1 MERDM
6 ALATIQAQ
14 LAQLTAQLTHNAER
28 TTMPSVPTLDV
39 PYGQGYQSPQ
49 FTVNEDAWG
58 YQGYDQPSNNM
69 FSNAYNSAWRDHS
82 NYMWGEPQQ
91 FQQNGYWQ
99 QEEEFYSKPMQYA
112 QSNSGSSINYNQ
124 ILNELN
130 CLVQGSQNQAKEAQ
144 QDAYWQPYEEF
155 YTTSMKPPQHPP
167 QQFQSNQSM
176 PVDYNQRLKELIS
189 LVQGLRK
196 EEQLPPSE
204 EFYQWPYEPSQPPQQ
219 LTQFNSGTSLDND
232 TLNKLL
238 TSLNQGVENQN
249 QEMQDR
255 VKRVDELEMQ
265 VGQIVE
271 FMAQIRDQ
279 SELSNSNIANSKA
292 ESEIDEAITL
302 EGDMKDE
309 AVPEPSKHSPNMD
322 ELLLQAEEEEDDLGS
337 LEEFLLQ
344 APQIPMSS
352 NSGEEVLNSLHS
364 NIIPPNVLCP
374 CRFFIPNFKESEKDI
389 VEALPK
395 VQSDIL
401 ILGAPKQIPD
411 GIEMFKEPCTPR
423 KGIQENE
430 VVEAYQEYIQEAVH
444 ETIKPKAVEFDDTG
458 HATTIIVNLA
468 KFKVPEMFTNVVFVI
483 EFMSEKE
490 SKPSS
495 PNLILTYTNM
505 FLILMIQ
512 APTLE
517 FKPLPNHFK
526 YHLPLKDKFHALE
539 PRGV

>member
-1 MERDM
+1 MDF
-6 ALATIQAQ
+6 ATIQAQ
-14 LAQLTAQLTHNAER
+14 LAKLTSQLSQYAER
-28 TTMPSVPTLDV
+28 TTMQSVPTCGV
-39 PYGQGYQSPQ
+39 SYGQGYPTHQCSQ
-49 FTVNEDAWG
+49 FAANEDAWG
-58 YQGYDQPSNNM
+58 YQGHSQSWDNM
-69 FSNAYNSAWRDHS
+69 FSNAYNSDWRDYS
-82 NYMWGEPQQ
+82 DYIEPQQ
-91 FQQNGYWQ
+91 FQQDGYWQ
-99 QEEEFYSKPMQYA
+99 QEEEFYSRPM
-112 QSNSGSSINYNQ
+112 
-124 ILNELN
+124 
-130 CLVQGSQNQAKEAQ
+130 
-144 QDAYWQPYEEF
+144 
-155 YTTSMKPPQHPP
+155 
-167 QQFQSNQSM
+167 
-176 PVDYNQRLKELIS
+176 
-189 LVQGLRK
+189 
-196 EEQLPPSE
+196 
-204 EFYQWPYEPSQPPQQ
+204 QPPQQ
-219 LTQFNSGTSLDND
+219 STQFNSSTYLDND
-232 TLNKLL
+232 MFNKLL

-374 CRFFIPNFKESEKDI
+374 CRFLIPNIKESEKDI

-395 VQSDIL
+395 VQSDIP
-401 ILGAPKQIPD
+401 ILGAPKQVPD
-411 GIEMFKEPCTPR
+411 GIETFKEPCTPR

-458 HATTIIVNLA
+458 QATTIIVNLA
-468 KFKVPEMFTNVVFVI
+468 KFKVPEMFKDVVFVI
-483 EFMSEKE
+483 EFVSEKE

-495 PNLILTYTNM
+495 PILILIYTNM

>member
-28 TTMPSVPTLDV
+28 TTMPSVPTFDV

-49 FTVNEDAWG
+49 FYANEDVLR
-58 YQGYDQPSNNM
+58 YQGHNQSRGNI
-69 FSNAYNSAWRDHS
+69 FSNAYNSDWRGNSD
-82 NYMWGEPQQ
+82 YMWDEPQQ
-91 FQQNGYWQ
+91 FQQGGYWQ
-99 QEEEFYSKPMQYA
+99 QDEFYSRPMQ
-112 QSNSGSSINYNQ
+112 
-124 ILNELN
+124 
-130 CLVQGSQNQAKEAQ
+130 
-144 QDAYWQPYEEF
+144 
-155 YTTSMKPPQHPP
+155 PPQHPP

-176 PVDYNQRLKELIS
+176 PMNYNEILEGLIS
-189 LVQGLRK
+189 VAQGLRK

-219 LTQFNSGTSLDND
+219 STQFNSGTSLDND

-292 ESEIDEAITL
+292 EVEIDEAITL

-322 ELLLQAEEEEDDLGS
+322 ELLLQAEKEEDDLGS

-352 NSGEEVLNSLHS
+352 NSGEE
-364 NIIPPNVLCP
+364 
-374 CRFFIPNFKESEKDI
+374 
-389 VEALPK
+389 ALPK

-401 ILGAPKQIPD
+401 ILGAPKQVPD
-411 GIEMFKEPCTPR
+411 IIEMFKEPCTPR

-444 ETIKPKAVEFDDTG
+444 ETIKPKAVEFDG
-458 HATTIIVNLA
+458 PGQATTIIVNLA
-468 KFKVPEMFTNVVFVI
+468 KFKVPEMFKNVVFVI
-483 EFMSEKE
+483 EF
-490 SKPSS
+490 
-495 PNLILTYTNM
+495 
-505 FLILMIQ
+505 

-526 YHLPLKDKFHALE
+526 YHLPLKDKFHALKR
-539 PRGV
+539 RGV

>member
-6 ALATIQAQ
+6 ALAIIQAQ

-28 TTMPSVPTLDV
+28 TTMPSVPTFDV

-49 FTVNEDAWG
+49 FYANEDVWG
-58 YQGYDQPSNNM
+58 YQGHNQSRGNI
-69 FSNAYNSAWRDHS
+69 FSNAYNSDWRGNSD
-82 NYMWGEPQQ
+82 YMWDEPQQ
-91 FQQNGYWQ
+91 FQQGGYWQ
-99 QEEEFYSKPMQYA
+99 QDEFYSRPMQ
-112 QSNSGSSINYNQ
+112 
-124 ILNELN
+124 
-130 CLVQGSQNQAKEAQ
+130 
-144 QDAYWQPYEEF
+144 
-155 YTTSMKPPQHPP
+155 PPQHSP

-176 PVDYNQRLKELIS
+176 PMNYNEILEGLIS
-189 LVQGLRK
+189 VAQGLRK

-219 LTQFNSGTSLDND
+219 STQFNSGTSLDND

-238 TSLNQGVENQN
+238 TSLNQEVENQN

-279 SELSNSNIANSKA
+279 S
-292 ESEIDEAITL
+292 
-302 EGDMKDE
+302 DMKDE

-352 NSGEEVLNSLHS
+352 NSGKGVLNSLHS
-364 NIIPPNVLCP
+364 NDIPPNVLFP
-374 CRFFIPNFKESEKDI
+374 SRFLIPKQEESEKDI

-395 VQSDIL
+395 VQKDIP
-401 ILGAPKQIPD
+401 ILGATKQVLD
-411 GIEMFKEPCTPR
+411 RVEYFKGLCFPR
-423 KGIQENE
+423 RTIQENE
-430 VVEAYQEYIQEAVH
+430 VVEADQEFIQGAVH
-444 ETIKPKAVEFDDTG
+444 ETIKPKAVEFDDPG
-458 HATTIIVNLA
+458 QATTIIVNLA
-468 KFKVPEMFTNVVFVI
+468 KFKVPEMFKNV
-483 EFMSEKE
+483 
-490 SKPSS
+490 
-495 PNLILTYTNM
+495 
-505 FLILMIQ
+505 

>member
-1 MERDM
+1 
-6 ALATIQAQ
+6 
-14 LAQLTAQLTHNAER
+14 
-28 TTMPSVPTLDV
+28 MPV
-39 PYGQGYQSPQ
+39 
-49 FTVNEDAWG
+49 
-58 YQGYDQPSNNM
+58 
-69 FSNAYNSAWRDHS
+69 
-82 NYMWGEPQQ
+82 
-91 FQQNGYWQ
+91 
-99 QEEEFYSKPMQYA
+99 
-112 QSNSGSSINYNQ
+112 NYNE
-124 ILNELN
+124 ILEGLIS
-130 CLVQGSQNQAKEAQ
+130 LTQGSQ
-144 QDAYWQPYEEF
+144 
-155 YTTSMKPPQHPP
+155 
-167 QQFQSNQSM
+167 
-176 PVDYNQRLKELIS
+176 
-189 LVQGLRK
+189 K

-204 EFYQWPYEPSQPPQQ
+204 EFYQWPYELSQPPQQ
-219 LTQFNSGTSLDND
+219 STQFNSGTSLDND

-249 QEMQDR
+249 QEMQDS
-255 VKRVDELEMQ
+255 VKRVDELDMQ

-279 SELSNSNIANSKA
+279 S
-292 ESEIDEAITL
+292 
-302 EGDMKDE
+302 DMKDE
-309 AVPEPSKHSPNMD
+309 AVPEPSKHSSNMD

-374 CRFFIPNFKESEKDI
+374 CRFLIPNIKESEKDI

-395 VQSDIL
+395 VQSDIP
-401 ILGAPKQIPD
+401 ILGAPKQVPD
-411 GIEMFKEPCTPR
+411 GIETFKEPCTPK

-444 ETIKPKAVEFDDTG
+444 ETIKPKAVEFDNTG
-458 HATTIIVNLA
+458 QATTIIVNLA
-468 KFKVPEMFTNVVFVI
+468 KFKVPKMFKDVVFVI
-483 EFMSEKE
+483 EFVSEKE

-495 PNLILTYTNM
+495 PILILIYTNM

>member
-28 TTMPSVPTLDV
+28 TTMPSVPTFDV

-49 FTVNEDAWG
+49 FYANEDVWG
-58 YQGYDQPSNNM
+58 YQGHNQSRGNI
-69 FSNAYNSAWRDHS
+69 FSNAYNSDWRGNSD
-82 NYMWGEPQQ
+82 YMWDEPQQ
-91 FQQNGYWQ
+91 FQQGGYWQ
-99 QEEEFYSKPMQYA
+99 QDEFYSRPMQ
-112 QSNSGSSINYNQ
+112 
-124 ILNELN
+124 
-130 CLVQGSQNQAKEAQ
+130 
-144 QDAYWQPYEEF
+144 
-155 YTTSMKPPQHPP
+155 PPQHPP

-176 PVDYNQRLKELIS
+176 PVNYNEILEGLIS
-189 LVQGLRK
+189 VAQGLQK

-219 LTQFNSGTSLDND
+219 STQFNSGTSLDND

-255 VKRVDELEMQ
+255 VKRLDELDMQ

-279 SELSNSNIANSKA
+279 S
-292 ESEIDEAITL
+292 
-302 EGDMKDE
+302 DMKDE
-309 AVPEPSKHSPNMD
+309 AVPEPSKHRPNMD

-352 NSGEEVLNSLHS
+352 NSGEEILNSLHS

-374 CRFFIPNFKESEKDI
+374 CRFLIPNIKESEKDI

-395 VQSDIL
+395 VQSDIP
-401 ILGAPKQIPD
+401 ILGAPKQVPE
-411 GIEMFKEPCTPR
+411 GIETFKEPCTPS

-430 VVEAYQEYIQEAVH
+430 VVEAYQEYIQEVVH

-458 HATTIIVNLA
+458 QATTIIVNCWKCAL
-468 KFKVPEMFTNVVFVI
+468 
-483 EFMSEKE
+483 
-490 SKPSS
+490 KP
-495 PNLILTYTNM
+495 IM
-505 FLILMIQ
+505 
-512 APTLE
+512 
-517 FKPLPNHFK
+517 
-526 YHLPLKDKFHALE
+526 
-539 PRGV
+539 

>member
-1 MERDM
+1 
-6 ALATIQAQ
+6 
-14 LAQLTAQLTHNAER
+14 
-28 TTMPSVPTLDV
+28 
-39 PYGQGYQSPQ
+39 
-49 FTVNEDAWG
+49 
-58 YQGYDQPSNNM
+58 
-69 FSNAYNSAWRDHS
+69 
-82 NYMWGEPQQ
+82 MWDEPQQ
-91 FQQNGYWQ
+91 FQQGGYWQ
-99 QEEEFYSKPMQYA
+99 QDEFYSRPMQ
-112 QSNSGSSINYNQ
+112 
-124 ILNELN
+124 
-130 CLVQGSQNQAKEAQ
+130 
-144 QDAYWQPYEEF
+144 
-155 YTTSMKPPQHPP
+155 PPQHPP

-176 PVDYNQRLKELIS
+176 PMNYNEILEGLIS
-189 LVQGLRK
+189 VAQGLQK

-219 LTQFNSGTSLDND
+219 STQFNLGTSLDND

-249 QEMQDR
+249 QEMQDQ

-279 SELSNSNIANSKA
+279 S
-292 ESEIDEAITL
+292 
-302 EGDMKDE
+302 DMKDE

-352 NSGEEVLNSLHS
+352 NSGDEVLNSLHS

-374 CRFFIPNFKESEKDI
+374 CRFFIPNIKESEKDI

-395 VQSDIL
+395 VQSDIP
-401 ILGAPKQIPD
+401 ILGAPKQVPD
-411 GIEMFKEPCTPR
+411 GIETFKEPCTPR

-458 HATTIIVNLA
+458 QATTIIVNLA
-468 KFKVPEMFTNVVFVI
+468 KFKVPEMFKD
-483 EFMSEKE
+483 M
-490 SKPSS
+490 
-495 PNLILTYTNM
+495 
-505 FLILMIQ
+505 

>member
-28 TTMPSVPTLDV
+28 TTMPSVPTFDV

-49 FTVNEDAWG
+49 FYANEDVWG
-58 YQGYDQPSNNM
+58 YQGHNQSRGNI
-69 FSNAYNSAWRDHS
+69 FSNAYNSDWRGNSD
-82 NYMWGEPQQ
+82 YMWDEPQQ
-91 FQQNGYWQ
+91 FQQGGYWQ
-99 QEEEFYSKPMQYA
+99 QDEFYSRPMQ
-112 QSNSGSSINYNQ
+112 
-124 ILNELN
+124 
-130 CLVQGSQNQAKEAQ
+130 
-144 QDAYWQPYEEF
+144 
-155 YTTSMKPPQHPP
+155 PPQHSP

-176 PVDYNQRLKELIS
+176 PMNYNEILEGLIS
-189 LVQGLRK
+189 VAQGLRK

-219 LTQFNSGTSLDND
+219 STQFNSGTSLDND

-279 SELSNSNIANSKA
+279 S
-292 ESEIDEAITL
+292 
-302 EGDMKDE
+302 DMKDE

-352 NSGEEVLNSLHS
+352 NSGEGVLNSLHS
-364 NIIPPNVLCP
+364 NDIPPNVFFP
-374 CRFFIPNFKESEKDI
+374 SRFFIPKQEESEKDI

-395 VQSDIL
+395 VQKDIP
-401 ILGAPKQIPD
+401 ILGATKQVLD
-411 GIEMFKEPCTPR
+411 RVEYFKGLCFPR
-423 KGIQENE
+423 RTIQENE
-430 VVEAYQEYIQEAVH
+430 VVEADQEFIQGAVH
-444 ETIKPKAVEFDDTG
+444 ETIKPKAVEFDDPG
-458 HATTIIVNLA
+458 QATTIIVNLA
-468 KFKVPEMFTNVVFVI
+468 KFKVPEMFKDVVFVI
-483 EFMSEKE
+483 EF
-490 SKPSS
+490 
-495 PNLILTYTNM
+495 
-505 FLILMIQ
+505 

-517 FKPLPNHFK
+517 FKQLPNHFK

-539 PRGV
+539 LRGV

>member
-28 TTMPSVPTLDV
+28 TTMPSVPTFDV

-49 FTVNEDAWG
+49 FYANEDVLR
-58 YQGYDQPSNNM
+58 YQGHNQSRGNI
-69 FSNAYNSAWRDHS
+69 FSNAYNSDWRGNSD
-82 NYMWGEPQQ
+82 YMWDEPQQ
-91 FQQNGYWQ
+91 FQQGGYWQ
-99 QEEEFYSKPMQYA
+99 QDEFYSRPMQ
-112 QSNSGSSINYNQ
+112 
-124 ILNELN
+124 
-130 CLVQGSQNQAKEAQ
+130 
-144 QDAYWQPYEEF
+144 
-155 YTTSMKPPQHPP
+155 PPQHPP

-176 PVDYNQRLKELIS
+176 PMNYNEILEGLIS
-189 LVQGLRK
+189 VAQGLRK

-219 LTQFNSGTSLDND
+219 STQFNSGTSLDND

-292 ESEIDEAITL
+292 EVEIDEAITL

-322 ELLLQAEEEEDDLGS
+322 ELLLQAEKEEDDLGS

-352 NSGEEVLNSLHS
+352 NSGEE
-364 NIIPPNVLCP
+364 
-374 CRFFIPNFKESEKDI
+374 
-389 VEALPK
+389 ALPK

-401 ILGAPKQIPD
+401 ILGAPKQVPD
-411 GIEMFKEPCTPR
+411 IIEMFKEPCTPR

-444 ETIKPKAVEFDDTG
+444 ETIKPKAVEFDG
-458 HATTIIVNLA
+458 PGQATTIIVNLA
-468 KFKVPEMFTNVVFVI
+468 KFKVPEMFKNV
-483 EFMSEKE
+483 
-490 SKPSS
+490 
-495 PNLILTYTNM
+495 
-505 FLILMIQ
+505 

-526 YHLPLKDKFHALE
+526 YHLPLKDKFHALKR
-539 PRGV
+539 RGV

>member
-39 PYGQGYQSPQ
+39 PYEQGYQSPQ
-49 FTVNEDAWG
+49 FYANEDVWG
-58 YQGYDQPSNNM
+58 YQGYNQSRGNM
-69 FSNAYNSAWRDHS
+69 FSNAYNSDWRGNSD
-82 NYMWGEPQQ
+82 YMWDEPQQ
-91 FQQNGYWQ
+91 FQQGGYWQ
-99 QEEEFYSKPMQYA
+99 QDEFYSRPMQ
-112 QSNSGSSINYNQ
+112 
-124 ILNELN
+124 
-130 CLVQGSQNQAKEAQ
+130 
-144 QDAYWQPYEEF
+144 
-155 YTTSMKPPQHPP
+155 PPQHPP

-176 PVDYNQRLKELIS
+176 PMNYNEILEGLIS
-189 LVQGLRK
+189 VAQGLRK

-219 LTQFNSGTSLDND
+219 STQFNLGTSLDND

-292 ESEIDEAITL
+292 EVEIDEAITL

-322 ELLLQAEEEEDDLGS
+322 KLLLQAEEEEDDLGS

-374 CRFFIPNFKESEKDI
+374 CRFLIPIIKESEKDI

-401 ILGAPKQIPD
+401 ILGAPKQVPD
-411 GIEMFKEPCTPR
+411 GIETFKEPCTPR

-458 HATTIIVNLA
+458 QATTIIVNLA
-468 KFKVPEMFTNVVFVI
+468 KFKVPEMFTNV
-483 EFMSEKE
+483 
-490 SKPSS
+490 
-495 PNLILTYTNM
+495 
-505 FLILMIQ
+505 

>member
-1 MERDM
+1 MEQDM

-28 TTMPSVPTLDV
+28 TTMPSVPTFDV
-39 PYGQGYQSPQ
+39 PYGQGYQHPQ

-91 FQQNGYWQ
+91 FQQDGYLQ

-112 QSNSGSSINYNQ
+112 QSNSDSSIDYNQ
-124 ILNELN
+124 IFDELN
-130 CLVQGSQNQAKEAQ
+130 SLVQSSQNQAKEAQ
-144 QDAYWQPYEEF
+144 QDGYWQQSEEF
-155 YTTSMKPPQHPP
+155 YLTPMQPPPHTP
-167 QQFQSNQSM
+167 QQFQSNSSM
-176 PVDYNQRLKELIS
+176 SMDSDQILQV
-189 LVQGLRK
+189 
-196 EEQLPPSE
+196 
-204 EFYQWPYEPSQPPQQ
+204 
-219 LTQFNSGTSLDND
+219 
-232 TLNKLL
+232 L
-238 TSLNQGVENQN
+238 TSLTQDQQN
-249 QEMQDR
+249 QDKKLDKVMSQMGEIM
-255 VKRVDELEMQ
+255 
-265 VGQIVE
+265 E
-271 FMAQIRDQ
+271 FMVQIQEQ
-279 SELSNSNIANSKA
+279 SELSSSTVANSKA

-374 CRFFIPNFKESEKDI
+374 CRFLIPNIKESEKDI

-395 VQSDIL
+395 VQSDIP
-401 ILGAPKQIPD
+401 ILGAPKQVPD
-411 GIEMFKEPCTPR
+411 GIETFKEPCTPR
-423 KGIQENE
+423 KEIQENE

-444 ETIKPKAVEFDDTG
+444 ETIKPKAVDFDDTG
-458 HATTIIVNLA
+458 QATTIIVNLA
-468 KFKVPEMFTNVVFVI
+468 KFKVPEMFKNV
-483 EFMSEKE
+483 
-490 SKPSS
+490 
-495 PNLILTYTNM
+495 
-505 FLILMIQ
+505 

-539 PRGV
+539 PRGI

>member
-1 MERDM
+1 MD
-6 ALATIQAQ
+6 
-14 LAQLTAQLTHNAER
+14 
-28 TTMPSVPTLDV
+28 SD
-39 PYGQGYQSPQ
+39 
-49 FTVNEDAWG
+49 
-58 YQGYDQPSNNM
+58 
-69 FSNAYNSAWRDHS
+69 
-82 NYMWGEPQQ
+82 
-91 FQQNGYWQ
+91 
-99 QEEEFYSKPMQYA
+99 
-112 QSNSGSSINYNQ
+112 Q
-124 ILNELN
+124 ILQ
-130 CLVQGSQNQAKEAQ
+130 V
-144 QDAYWQPYEEF
+144 
-155 YTTSMKPPQHPP
+155 
-167 QQFQSNQSM
+167 
-176 PVDYNQRLKELIS
+176 
-189 LVQGLRK
+189 
-196 EEQLPPSE
+196 
-204 EFYQWPYEPSQPPQQ
+204 
-219 LTQFNSGTSLDND
+219 
-232 TLNKLL
+232 L
-238 TSLNQGVENQN
+238 TSLTQDQQN
-249 QEMQDR
+249 QDKKLDKLMSQMGEIM
-255 VKRVDELEMQ
+255 
-265 VGQIVE
+265 E
-271 FMAQIRDQ
+271 FMVQIQEQ
-279 SELSNSNIANSKA
+279 SELSSSTVENSK
-292 ESEIDEAITL
+292 EDFEIHDAITL

-374 CRFFIPNFKESEKDI
+374 CRFFIPNIKESEKDI

-395 VQSDIL
+395 VQSDIP
-401 ILGAPKQIPD
+401 ILGAPKQVPD

-458 HATTIIVNLA
+458 QATTIIVNLA
-468 KFKVPEMFTNVVFVI
+468 KFKIPEMFKDVVFVI
-483 EFMSEKE
+483 EFVSEKE

-495 PNLILTYTNM
+495 PILILIYTNM

>member
-28 TTMPSVPTLDV
+28 TTMPSVPTFDV

-49 FTVNEDAWG
+49 FYANEDVWG
-58 YQGYDQPSNNM
+58 YQGHNQSRGNI
-69 FSNAYNSAWRDHS
+69 FSNAYNSDWRGNSD
-82 NYMWGEPQQ
+82 YMWDEPQQ
-91 FQQNGYWQ
+91 FQQGGYWQ
-99 QEEEFYSKPMQYA
+99 QDEFYSRPMQ
-112 QSNSGSSINYNQ
+112 
-124 ILNELN
+124 
-130 CLVQGSQNQAKEAQ
+130 
-144 QDAYWQPYEEF
+144 
-155 YTTSMKPPQHPP
+155 PPQHSP

-176 PVDYNQRLKELIS
+176 PMNYNEILEGLIS
-189 LVQGLRK
+189 VAQGLRK

-219 LTQFNSGTSLDND
+219 STQFNSGTSLDND

-279 SELSNSNIANSKA
+279 S
-292 ESEIDEAITL
+292 
-302 EGDMKDE
+302 DMKDE

-352 NSGEEVLNSLHS
+352 NSGEGVLNSLHS
-364 NIIPPNVLCP
+364 NDIPPNVFFP
-374 CRFFIPNFKESEKDI
+374 SRFFIPKQEESEKDI

-395 VQSDIL
+395 VQKDIP
-401 ILGAPKQIPD
+401 ILGATKQVLD
-411 GIEMFKEPCTPR
+411 RVEYFKGLCFPR
-423 KGIQENE
+423 RTIQENE
-430 VVEAYQEYIQEAVH
+430 VVEADQEFIQGAVH
-444 ETIKPKAVEFDDTG
+444 ETIKPKAVEFDDPG
-458 HATTIIVNLA
+458 QATTIIVNLA
-468 KFKVPEMFTNVVFVI
+468 KFKVPEMFKDV
-483 EFMSEKE
+483 
-490 SKPSS
+490 
-495 PNLILTYTNM
+495 
-505 FLILMIQ
+505 

-517 FKPLPNHFK
+517 FKQLPNHFK

-539 PRGV
+539 LRGV

>member
-28 TTMPSVPTLDV
+28 TTMPSVPTFDV

-49 FTVNEDAWG
+49 FYANEDVWG
-58 YQGYDQPSNNM
+58 YQGHNQSRGNI
-69 FSNAYNSAWRDHS
+69 FSNAYNSDWRGNSD
-82 NYMWGEPQQ
+82 YMWDEPQQ
-91 FQQNGYWQ
+91 FQQGGYWQ
-99 QEEEFYSKPMQYA
+99 QDEFYSRPMQ
-112 QSNSGSSINYNQ
+112 
-124 ILNELN
+124 
-130 CLVQGSQNQAKEAQ
+130 
-144 QDAYWQPYEEF
+144 
-155 YTTSMKPPQHPP
+155 PPQHSP

-176 PVDYNQRLKELIS
+176 PMNYNEILEGLIS
-189 LVQGLRK
+189 VAQGLRK

-219 LTQFNSGTSLDND
+219 STQFNSGTSLDND

-238 TSLNQGVENQN
+238 TSLNQGVENRN

-279 SELSNSNIANSKA
+279 S
-292 ESEIDEAITL
+292 
-302 EGDMKDE
+302 DMKDE
-309 AVPEPSKHSPNMD
+309 AVPEPSKHNPNMD

-352 NSGEEVLNSLHS
+352 NSGEGVLNSLHS
-364 NIIPPNVLCP
+364 NDIPPNVLFP
-374 CRFFIPNFKESEKDI
+374 SRFLIPKQEESEKDI

-395 VQSDIL
+395 VQKDIP
-401 ILGAPKQIPD
+401 ILGATKQVLD
-411 GIEMFKEPCTPR
+411 RVEYFKEPCTPR

-458 HATTIIVNLA
+458 QATTIIVNLA
-468 KFKVPEMFTNVVFVI
+468 KFKVPEMFKNV
-483 EFMSEKE
+483 
-490 SKPSS
+490 
-495 PNLILTYTNM
+495 
-505 FLILMIQ
+505 

>member
-28 TTMPSVPTLDV
+28 TTMPSVPTFDV

-49 FTVNEDAWG
+49 FSVNEDVWG
-58 YQGYDQPSNNM
+58 YQGHNQSRGNM
-69 FSNAYNSAWRDHS
+69 FSNACISDWRG
-82 NYMWGEPQQ
+82 NLEYMWDEPQQ
-91 FQQNGYWQ
+91 FQQGGYWQ
-99 QEEEFYSKPMQYA
+99 QDELYSRPMQ
-112 QSNSGSSINYNQ
+112 
-124 ILNELN
+124 
-130 CLVQGSQNQAKEAQ
+130 
-144 QDAYWQPYEEF
+144 
-155 YTTSMKPPQHPP
+155 PPHHPP
-167 QQFQSNQSM
+167 QQFQSNQSL
-176 PVDYNQRLKELIS
+176 PVNYNEILEGLIS
-189 LVQGLRK
+189 LAQGFQK
-196 EEQLPPSE
+196 EEQFSPSE

-219 LTQFNSGTSLDND
+219 STQFNSGTSLDND

-255 VKRVDELEMQ
+255 VKRVDELDMQ

-279 SELSNSNIANSKA
+279 S
-292 ESEIDEAITL
+292 
-302 EGDMKDE
+302 DMKDE

-374 CRFFIPNFKESEKDI
+374 CRFLIPNIKESEKDI

-395 VQSDIL
+395 VQSDIP
-401 ILGAPKQIPD
+401 IRGAPKQVPD
-411 GIEMFKEPCTPR
+411 GIETFKEPCTPR

-458 HATTIIVNLA
+458 QATTIIVNLA
-468 KFKVPEMFTNVVFVI
+468 KFKVPEMFNNVVFVI
-483 EFMSEKE
+483 EF
-490 SKPSS
+490 
-495 PNLILTYTNM
+495 
-505 FLILMIQ
+505 

>member
-28 TTMPSVPTLDV
+28 TTMPSVPTFDV

-49 FTVNEDAWG
+49 FYANEDVWG
-58 YQGYDQPSNNM
+58 YQGHNQSRGNI
-69 FSNAYNSAWRDHS
+69 FSNAYNSDWRGNSD
-82 NYMWGEPQQ
+82 YMWDEPQQ
-91 FQQNGYWQ
+91 FQQGGYWQ
-99 QEEEFYSKPMQYA
+99 QDEFYSRPMQ
-112 QSNSGSSINYNQ
+112 
-124 ILNELN
+124 
-130 CLVQGSQNQAKEAQ
+130 
-144 QDAYWQPYEEF
+144 
-155 YTTSMKPPQHPP
+155 PPQHSP

-176 PVDYNQRLKELIS
+176 PMNYNEILEGLIS
-189 LVQGLRK
+189 VAQGLRK

-219 LTQFNSGTSLDND
+219 STQFNSGTSLDND

-238 TSLNQGVENQN
+238 TSLNQGVENRN

-279 SELSNSNIANSKA
+279 S
-292 ESEIDEAITL
+292 
-302 EGDMKDE
+302 DMKDE
-309 AVPEPSKHSPNMD
+309 AVPEPSKHNPNMD

-374 CRFFIPNFKESEKDI
+374 CRFLIPNIKESEKDI

-395 VQSDIL
+395 VQSDIP
-401 ILGAPKQIPD
+401 ILGAPKQVPD

-430 VVEAYQEYIQEAVH
+430 VVEAYQEYIQEVVH
-444 ETIKPKAVEFDDTG
+444 ETIKPRAVEFDDTG
-458 HATTIIVNLA
+458 QATTIIVNLA
-468 KFKVPEMFTNVVFVI
+468 KFKVPEMFKNVVFVI
-483 EFMSEKE
+483 EF
-490 SKPSS
+490 
-495 PNLILTYTNM
+495 
-505 FLILMIQ
+505 

>member
-28 TTMPSVPTLDV
+28 TTMPSVPTFDV

-49 FTVNEDAWG
+49 FYANEDVWG
-58 YQGYDQPSNNM
+58 YQGHNQSRGNI
-69 FSNAYNSAWRDHS
+69 FSNAYNSDWRGNSD
-82 NYMWGEPQQ
+82 YMWDEPQQ
-91 FQQNGYWQ
+91 FQQGGYWQ
-99 QEEEFYSKPMQYA
+99 QDEFYSRPMQ
-112 QSNSGSSINYNQ
+112 
-124 ILNELN
+124 
-130 CLVQGSQNQAKEAQ
+130 
-144 QDAYWQPYEEF
+144 
-155 YTTSMKPPQHPP
+155 PPQHSP

-176 PVDYNQRLKELIS
+176 PMNYNEILEGLIS
-189 LVQGLRK
+189 VAQGLRK

-219 LTQFNSGTSLDND
+219 STQFNSGTSLDND

-279 SELSNSNIANSKA
+279 S
-292 ESEIDEAITL
+292 
-302 EGDMKDE
+302 DMKDE

-352 NSGEEVLNSLHS
+352 NSGEGVLNSLHS
-364 NIIPPNVLCP
+364 NNIPPNVLFP
-374 CRFFIPNFKESEKDI
+374 SRFLIPKQEESEKDI

-395 VQSDIL
+395 VQKDIP
-401 ILGAPKQIPD
+401 ILGATKQVLD
-411 GIEMFKEPCTPR
+411 RVEYFKGLCFPR
-423 KGIQENE
+423 RTIQENE
-430 VVEAYQEYIQEAVH
+430 VVEADQEFIQGAVH
-444 ETIKPKAVEFDDTG
+444 ETIKPKAVEFDDPG
-458 HATTIIVNLA
+458 QATTIIVNLA
-468 KFKVPEMFTNVVFVI
+468 KFKVPEMFKDV
-483 EFMSEKE
+483 
-490 SKPSS
+490 
-495 PNLILTYTNM
+495 
-505 FLILMIQ
+505 

-517 FKPLPNHFK
+517 FKQLPNHFK
-526 YHLPLKDKFHALE
+526 YHLPLKDKFYALE
-539 PRGV
+539 LRGV

>member
-6 ALATIQAQ
+6 ALAIIQAQ

-28 TTMPSVPTLDV
+28 TTMPSVPTFDV

-49 FTVNEDAWG
+49 FYANEDVWG
-58 YQGYDQPSNNM
+58 YQGHNQSRGNI
-69 FSNAYNSAWRDHS
+69 FSNAYNSDWRGNSD
-82 NYMWGEPQQ
+82 YMWDEPQQ
-91 FQQNGYWQ
+91 FQQGGYWQ
-99 QEEEFYSKPMQYA
+99 QDEFYSRPMQP
-112 QSNSGSSINYNQ
+112 
-124 ILNELN
+124 
-130 CLVQGSQNQAKEAQ
+130 SQH
-144 QDAYWQPYEEF
+144 
-155 YTTSMKPPQHPP
+155 SP

-176 PVDYNQRLKELIS
+176 PMNYNEILEGLIS
-189 LVQGLRK
+189 VAQGLRK

-219 LTQFNSGTSLDND
+219 STQFNSGTSLDND

-292 ESEIDEAITL
+292 ESELDEAITL

-352 NSGEEVLNSLHS
+352 NSGEGVLNSLHS
-364 NIIPPNVLCP
+364 NDIPPNVLFP
-374 CRFFIPNFKESEKDI
+374 SRFLIPKQEESEKDI

-395 VQSDIL
+395 VQKDIP
-401 ILGAPKQIPD
+401 ILGATKQVLD
-411 GIEMFKEPCTPR
+411 RVEYFKGLCFPR
-423 KGIQENE
+423 RTIQENE
-430 VVEAYQEYIQEAVH
+430 VVEADQEFIQGAVH
-444 ETIKPKAVEFDDTG
+444 ETIKPKAVEFDDPG
-458 HATTIIVNLA
+458 QATTIIVDLA
-468 KFKVPEMFTNVVFVI
+468 KFKVPEMFKDVVFVN
-483 EFMSEKE
+483 EFVSEKE

-495 PNLILTYTNM
+495 PILILIYTNM

>member
-1 MERDM
+1 MEQDM

-28 TTMPSVPTLDV
+28 TTMPSVPTFDV

-49 FTVNEDAWG
+49 FSANEDVWG
-58 YQGYDQPSNNM
+58 YQGHNQSRGNM
-69 FSNAYNSAWRDHS
+69 FSKACNSDWRGNSD
-82 NYMWGEPQQ
+82 YMWDEPQQ
-91 FQQNGYWQ
+91 FQQGGYCQ
-99 QEEEFYSKPMQYA
+99 QDEFYSRPMQ
-112 QSNSGSSINYNQ
+112 
-124 ILNELN
+124 
-130 CLVQGSQNQAKEAQ
+130 
-144 QDAYWQPYEEF
+144 
-155 YTTSMKPPQHPP
+155 PPQHPP

-176 PVDYNQRLKELIS
+176 PVNYNEILKGLIS
-189 LVQGLRK
+189 LTQGSQK

-219 LTQFNSGTSLDND
+219 STQFNSGTSLDND

-255 VKRVDELEMQ
+255 VKRVDELDMQ

-271 FMAQIRDQ
+271 FLAQIQDQ

-292 ESEIDEAITL
+292 EVEIDEAITL

-364 NIIPPNVLCP
+364 NIIPPNVLFP
-374 CRFFIPNFKESEKDI
+374 CRFFIPNIKESEKDI
-389 VEALPK
+389 VEALQK
-395 VQSDIL
+395 VQSDIP
-401 ILGAPKQIPD
+401 ILGAPKQFPD
-411 GIEMFKEPCTPR
+411 GIETFKEPCTPR

-444 ETIKPKAVEFDDTG
+444 ETIKPKAVEFDNTG
-458 HATTIIVNLA
+458 QATTIIVNLA
-468 KFKVPEMFTNVVFVI
+468 KFKVPEMFKDVVFVI
-483 EFMSEKE
+483 EFVSEKE
-490 SKPSS
+490 R
-495 PNLILTYTNM
+495 TFGY
-505 FLILMIQ
+505 
-512 APTLE
+512 
-517 FKPLPNHFK
+517 
-526 YHLPLKDKFHALE
+526 FH
-539 PRGV
+539 P

>member
-28 TTMPSVPTLDV
+28 TTMPSVSTLDV

-49 FTVNEDAWG
+49 FSANKDVWG
-58 YQGYDQPSNNM
+58 YQGYNQSRGNM
-69 FSNAYNSAWRDHS
+69 FSNAYNSDWRGNSD
-82 NYMWGEPQQ
+82 YMWDEPQQ
-91 FQQNGYWQ
+91 FQQSGYWQ
-99 QEEEFYSKPMQYA
+99 QNEFYSRSMQ
-112 QSNSGSSINYNQ
+112 
-124 ILNELN
+124 
-130 CLVQGSQNQAKEAQ
+130 
-144 QDAYWQPYEEF
+144 
-155 YTTSMKPPQHPP
+155 PPQHPP

-176 PVDYNQRLKELIS
+176 PMNYNEILEGLIS
-189 LVQGLRK
+189 VAQGLRK

-219 LTQFNSGTSLDND
+219 STQFNSGTSLDND

-255 VKRVDELEMQ
+255 VTRVDELEIQ

-279 SELSNSNIANSKA
+279 S
-292 ESEIDEAITL
+292 
-302 EGDMKDE
+302 DMKDE

-374 CRFFIPNFKESEKDI
+374 CRFLIPNIKESEKDI

-395 VQSDIL
+395 VQSDIP
-401 ILGAPKQIPD
+401 ILGAPKQVPD
-411 GIEMFKEPCTPR
+411 GIETFKEPCTPR

-430 VVEAYQEYIQEAVH
+430 VVEAYQEYIQEVVH

-458 HATTIIVNLA
+458 QATTIIVNLA
-468 KFKVPEMFTNVVFVI
+468 KFKVPEMFTDV
-483 EFMSEKE
+483 
-490 SKPSS
+490 
-495 PNLILTYTNM
+495 
-505 FLILMIQ
+505 

-539 PRGV
+539 PKGV

>member
-28 TTMPSVPTLDV
+28 TTTPSVPTLDV
-39 PYGQGYQSPQ
+39 PYGQGYQHPQ
-49 FTVNEDAWG
+49 FTVNEDSWG

-69 FSNAYNSAWRDHS
+69 FSNAYNSAWRDNS
-82 NYMWGEPQQ
+82 DYMWDEPQQ
-91 FQQNGYWQ
+91 FQQGGYWQ
-99 QEEEFYSKPMQYA
+99 QDEFYSRPMQ
-112 QSNSGSSINYNQ
+112 
-124 ILNELN
+124 
-130 CLVQGSQNQAKEAQ
+130 
-144 QDAYWQPYEEF
+144 
-155 YTTSMKPPQHPP
+155 PPQHPP

-176 PVDYNQRLKELIS
+176 PVNYNEILEGLIY
-189 LVQGLRK
+189 VAQGLRK

-219 LTQFNSGTSLDND
+219 STQFNSGTSLDND

-255 VKRVDELEMQ
+255 VKRVDELDMQ

-279 SELSNSNIANSKA
+279 S
-292 ESEIDEAITL
+292 
-302 EGDMKDE
+302 DMKDE

-322 ELLLQAEEEEDDLGS
+322 ELLLQAEEEKDDLGS

-374 CRFFIPNFKESEKDI
+374 SRFLIPNIKESEKDI

-401 ILGAPKQIPD
+401 ILGAPKQVPD
-411 GIEMFKEPCTPR
+411 IIEMFKEPCTPR

-444 ETIKPKAVEFDDTG
+444 ETIKPKVVEFDDTG
-458 HATTIIVNLA
+458 QATT
-468 KFKVPEMFTNVVFVI
+468 
-483 EFMSEKE
+483 S
-490 SKPSS
+490 
-495 PNLILTYTNM
+495 
-505 FLILMIQ
+505 
-512 APTLE
+512 
-517 FKPLPNHFK
+517 
-526 YHLPLKDKFHALE
+526 
-539 PRGV
+539 

>member
-28 TTMPSVPTLDV
+28 TTMPNVPTFDV

-49 FTVNEDAWG
+49 FYANEDVWG
-58 YQGYDQPSNNM
+58 YQGHNQSRGNI
-69 FSNAYNSAWRDHS
+69 FSNAYNSDWRGNSD
-82 NYMWGEPQQ
+82 YMWDEPQQ
-91 FQQNGYWQ
+91 FQQGGYWQ
-99 QEEEFYSKPMQYA
+99 QDEFYSRPMQ
-112 QSNSGSSINYNQ
+112 
-124 ILNELN
+124 
-130 CLVQGSQNQAKEAQ
+130 
-144 QDAYWQPYEEF
+144 
-155 YTTSMKPPQHPP
+155 PPQHPP

-176 PVDYNQRLKELIS
+176 PVNYNEILEGLIS
-189 LVQGLRK
+189 VAQGLRK

-204 EFYQWPYEPSQPPQQ
+204 EFYQWSYEPSQPPQQ
-219 LTQFNSGTSLDND
+219 STQFNSGTSLDND

-271 FMAQIRDQ
+271 FMAQIQDQ
-279 SELSNSNIANSKA
+279 S
-292 ESEIDEAITL
+292 
-302 EGDMKDE
+302 DMKDE

-374 CRFFIPNFKESEKDI
+374 CRFFIPIIKESEKDI

-401 ILGAPKQIPD
+401 ILGAPKQVPD
-411 GIEMFKEPCTPR
+411 GIETFKEPCTPR

-458 HATTIIVNLA
+458 QATTIIVNLA
-468 KFKVPEMFTNVVFVI
+468 KFKVPEMFTNV
-483 EFMSEKE
+483 
-490 SKPSS
+490 
-495 PNLILTYTNM
+495 
-505 FLILMIQ
+505 

>member
-1 MERDM
+1 
-6 ALATIQAQ
+6 
-14 LAQLTAQLTHNAER
+14 
-28 TTMPSVPTLDV
+28 MPSVPTLDV
-39 PYGQGYQSPQ
+39 PYGQGYQNPQ
-49 FTVNEDAWG
+49 FSANEDVWG
-58 YQGYDQPSNNM
+58 YQGHNQSRGNM
-69 FSNAYNSAWRDHS
+69 FSNACNSDWRGNSD
-82 NYMWGEPQQ
+82 YMWDEPQQ
-91 FQQNGYWQ
+91 FQQGGYWQ
-99 QEEEFYSKPMQYA
+99 QDEFYSRPMQ
-112 QSNSGSSINYNQ
+112 
-124 ILNELN
+124 
-130 CLVQGSQNQAKEAQ
+130 
-144 QDAYWQPYEEF
+144 
-155 YTTSMKPPQHPP
+155 PPHHPP

-176 PVDYNQRLKELIS
+176 PVNYNEILEGLIS
-189 LVQGLRK
+189 LTQGSQK

-219 LTQFNSGTSLDND
+219 STQFNSGTSLDND

-255 VKRVDELEMQ
+255 VKRVDELDMQ

-271 FMAQIRDQ
+271 FVAQIRDQ
-279 SELSNSNIANSKA
+279 S
-292 ESEIDEAITL
+292 
-302 EGDMKDE
+302 DMKDE

-374 CRFFIPNFKESEKDI
+374 CRFLIPNIKESEKDI

-395 VQSDIL
+395 VQSDIP
-401 ILGAPKQIPD
+401 ILGAPKQVPD
-411 GIEMFKEPCTPR
+411 GIETFKEPCTPR

-458 HATTIIVNLA
+458 QATTIIVNLA
-468 KFKVPEMFTNVVFVI
+468 KFKVPEMFKDV
-483 EFMSEKE
+483 
-490 SKPSS
+490 
-495 PNLILTYTNM
+495 
-505 FLILMIQ
+505 

-539 PRGV
+539 ARGV